1 MQGIPARLFCTPYII
16 YSIYWY
22 TQYEMYYSIYTI
34 YYRYTGMS
42 KHTDQCGRAVLF
54 GNRRERLWR
63 GCEKTSFAF
72 PWLCSDL
79 NCFVTCTSRSA
90 QDLQMKMKIAPF
102 KLFLISLIFRQTIGQ
117 ECASDGTC
125 DSHERCAV
133 WKDEGECYRNAVRL
147 LLLSSPKVLHT
158 TR

>member
-1 MQGIPARLFCTPYII
+1 
-16 YSIYWY
+16 
-22 TQYEMYYSIYTI
+22 MYYSIY
-34 YYRYTGMS
+34 RYTYMS

-147 LLLSSPKVLHT
+147 LLLSSSIMLHT